1 MNLYRVLIVDDDAAV
16 RLSLKSLIA
25 WNLHGYNLIGE
36 ASDGQQALEI
46 IRNNQPDIIIT
57 DMKMPVMDGIELIR
71 RIRSENLSCA
81 ILVLSSYNEFDL
93 VKTALKLGA
102 ADYLL
107 KLEMDANSLLQ
118 SLSDACNR
126 LNYSNAD
133 HTSVKENMHMQQS
146 TFFRNILSNFFS
158 TNEEM
163 QTSMQESGIVFNT
176 DPVYCLMIKTINQY
190 RFEEGTEEESEE
202 LRTNITNVIYEI
214 AGDCFDAYCTE
225 GNTGNFYLFISVRPE
240 FYNEDVTD
248 LIMNTAKRTQ
258 SMLWQYLNL
267 ECIIGIGCGNAT
279 LKGLRSACNR
289 AFVAVRSKYYYN
301 ECQSIILYSD
311 DMKTNAMDIT
321 AEERTEVFQTSQ
333 AMKKAIIT
341 LQQEEL
347 LSCIDTFSAFLTSHN
362 YHRNYIT
369 YVLIE
374 LFICVQ
380 EALDWFGMPV
390 QQTLS
395 RSWRTYSEIIEITD
409 SKNAQLWISDLSHDL
424 IEQLGSTISA
434 GNMHFVN
441 DAKDYIDRNY
451 STSISLTELAAE
463 LHLNPSYLSTS
474 MKKVIGMSYSE
485 YLTHV
490 RLEHAK
496 SLLSESNDRISA
508 IAEAVGYYD
517 QYYFNRLFKRI
528 NKLTPGDYRKLIRG
542 TVSKENT

>member
-190 RFEEGTEEESEE
+190 RF
-202 LRTNITNVIYEI
+202 
-214 AGDCFDAYCTE
+214 D
-225 GNTGNFYLFISVRPE
+225 
-240 FYNEDVTD
+240 
-248 LIMNTAKRTQ
+248 
-258 SMLWQYLNL
+258 
-267 ECIIGIGCGNAT
+267 
-279 LKGLRSACNR
+279 
-289 AFVAVRSKYYYN
+289 
-301 ECQSIILYSD
+301 
-311 DMKTNAMDIT
+311 
-321 AEERTEVFQTSQ
+321 
-333 AMKKAIIT
+333 
-341 LQQEEL
+341 
-347 LSCIDTFSAFLTSHN
+347 SC
-362 YHRNYIT
+362 
-369 YVLIE
+369 
-374 LFICVQ
+374 
-380 EALDWFGMPV
+380 
-390 QQTLS
+390 
-395 RSWRTYSEIIEITD
+395 
-409 SKNAQLWISDLSHDL
+409 
-424 IEQLGSTISA
+424 
-434 GNMHFVN
+434 
-441 DAKDYIDRNY
+441 
-451 STSISLTELAAE
+451 
-463 LHLNPSYLSTS
+463 
-474 MKKVIGMSYSE
+474 
-485 YLTHV
+485 
-490 RLEHAK
+490 
-496 SLLSESNDRISA
+496 
-508 IAEAVGYYD
+508 
-517 QYYFNRLFKRI
+517 
-528 NKLTPGDYRKLIRG
+528 
-542 TVSKENT
+542 